1 VRCIIFPVF
10 EVKKQKTAI
19 TGGLLKIGLFFY
31 LADNRSSTATGP
43 E

>member
-1 VRCIIFPVF
+1 
-10 EVKKQKTAI
+10 
-19 TGGLLKIGLFFY
+19 LLKIGLFFY